1 MAKAVAQHNA
11 KVLRDDPQQNTQH
24 PGCNCQGGPAL
35 CPVQGKCLTDCVV
48 YRATVTETVSRKVE
62 TYTGVTGNTFK
73 ERYNGHK
80 SDIRHRKN
88 RHNSTLANHIWDLKD
103 EGKDFD
109 LDWSLIERGPSFNPI
124 TKKCRVC
131 LKEKRNILY
140 NRTGASLNKR
150 SEIFS
155 TCRHRKQKLLENVKT

>member
-1 MAKAVAQHNA
+1 M
-11 KVLRDDPQQNTQH
+11 
-24 PGCNCQGGPAL
+24 
-35 CPVQGKCLTDCVV
+35 
-48 YRATVTETVSRKVE
+48 YRATVIETVSRKVE